1 MAARKPWQAG
11 EKATGQHR
19 ANLTD
24 SSQRQLLPHI
34 SEQAGLSPPQQTGNR
49 REVANEALCDYIE
62 DYNSSAAVLFQQSVM
77 SGI

>member
-34 SEQAGLSPPQQTGNR
+34 RERSGNR
-49 REVANEALCDYIE
+49 REVGNEALCDHIE
-62 DYNSSAAVLFQQSVM
+62 DYNSSAAVLFQQSMM